1 MRGTANIA
9 DFIVVAFKR
18 RPVMASEYMF
28 SWVAFNV
35 LVLGMLAL
43 DLVVFHRKAH
53 VVSLRE
59 AAMWS
64 VIWICLALLFNLWL
78 YLDSGKE
85 TALEFFTGYLIE
97 KSLSVDNLFVF
108 LAIFSYFA
116 VDAKYQHKIL
126 FWGIL
131 GALVMRGI
139 FIVVGT
145 TLLAS
150 FHWMIYV
157 FGGFLIF
164 TGIKMLNSG
173 DEKLDLEGNP
183 LVRWLRGHFRF
194 TKEYHGDKFFV
205 RKDGLLW
212 ATPLFMVLCVVEFT
226 DVIFAVDSIPAIFA
240 VTTNPFIVYT
250 SNVFA
255 ILGLR
260 ALYFLLAGV
269 MEMFHYLK
277 VGLSLVLVFV
287 GIKMVGVEFYKI
299 PIGVSLGVIGG
310 ILGLSIVASI
320 VRQYRIDA
328 GYSRASFAHHPWAA
342 TAFLWAILLG
352 IFAVLAAVTYA
363 AVTRGASADDA
374 ILSVRLAESDLA
386 RSRQIGSVTT
396 ANFTE
401 AVRSIEHA
409 WSALEKRRYD
419 EAIDAA
425 RDARE
430 SLNGTD

>member
-1 MRGTANIA
+1 MRGL
-9 DFIVVAFKR
+9 FI
-18 RPVMASEYMF
+18 
-28 SWVAFNV
+28 
-35 LVLGMLAL
+35 L
-43 DLVVFHRKAH
+43 
-53 VVSLRE
+53 
-59 AAMWS
+59 
-64 VIWICLALLFNLWL
+64 
-78 YLDSGKE
+78 
-85 TALEFFTGYLIE
+85 
-97 KSLSVDNLFVF
+97 
-108 LAIFSYFA
+108 
-116 VDAKYQHKIL
+116 
-126 FWGIL
+126 
-131 GALVMRGI
+131 
-139 FIVVGT
+139 VGT

-164 TGIKMLNSG
+164 TGFKMLRSG
-173 DEKLDLEGNP
+173 DEKPDLERNP
-183 LVRWLRGHFRF
+183 IVRWLRGHFRF

-212 ATPLFMVLCVVEFT
+212 ATPLFLVLCVVEFT

-287 GIKMVGVEFYKI
+287 GVKMVLVEFYKI
-299 PIGVSLGVIGG
+299 PIGMSLGVIGG
-310 ILGLSIVASI
+310 ILTLSIVASL
-320 VRQYRIDA
+320 VRQYRLEM
-328 GYSRASFAHHPWAA
+328 GYSWRSLAQHRLAGP
-342 TAFLWAILLG
+342 AFVGAIVLG
-352 IFAVLAAVTYA
+352 TFIILAAVTYS

-386 RSRQIGSVTT
+386 RSRQMSSVTPADFT
-396 ANFTE
+396 AAE
-401 AVRSIEHA
+401 RSIGRA

-425 RDARE
+425 RAARE
-430 SLNGTD
+430 SLNGID

>member
-1 MRGTANIA
+1 
-9 DFIVVAFKR
+9 
-18 RPVMASEYMF
+18 MF
-28 SWVAFNV
+28 SWVAFNF

-59 AAMWS
+59 AAIWS
-64 VIWICLALLFNLWL
+64 VVWICLALIFNGWI
-78 YLDSGKE
+78 YLESGRE
-85 TALEFFTGYLIE
+85 TALEFFAGYLIE

-108 LAIFSYFA
+108 LAIFSYFG
-116 VDAKYQHKIL
+116 VDARYQHKIL

-131 GALVMRGI
+131 GALLMRGL
-139 FIVVGT
+139 FILVGT

-164 TGIKMLNSG
+164 TGFKMLRSG
-173 DEKLDLEGNP
+173 DEKPDLERNP
-183 LVRWLRGHFRF
+183 IVRWLRGHFRF

-212 ATPLFMVLCVVEFT
+212 ATPLFLVLCVVEFT
-226 DVIFAVDSIPAIFA
+226 DVIFAVESIPAIFA

-277 VGLSLVLVFV
+277 LGLSLVLVFV
-287 GIKMVGVEFYKI
+287 GVKMVLVEFYKI
-299 PIGVSLGVIGG
+299 PIGMSLGVIGA
-310 ILGLSIVASI
+310 ILTLSIVASL
-320 VRQYRIDA
+320 VRQYRLEM
-328 GYSRASFAHHPWAA
+328 GYSWRSLAQHRLAGP
-342 TAFLWAILLG
+342 AFVGAIVLG
-352 IFAVLAAVTYA
+352 TFIILAAVTYS
-363 AVTRGASADDA
+363 AVSRGASADDA
-374 ILSVRLAESDLA
+374 ILAVRLAERDLA
-386 RSRQIGSVTT
+386 RIEDIRPSNHPSVM
-396 ANFTE
+396 AAE
-401 AVRSIEHA
+401 QGIERA
-409 WSALEKRRYD
+409 WRDLETRRYA
-419 EAIDAA
+419 EAIKAA
-425 RDARE
+425 HDVRE
-430 SLNGTD
+430 AIELLD

>member
-1 MRGTANIA
+1 MT
-9 DFIVVAFKR
+9 
-18 RPVMASEYMF
+18 SEYMF
-28 SWVAFNV
+28 SWIAFNV
-35 LVLGMLAL
+35 LVLGMLTL

-59 AAMWS
+59 AAIWS
-64 VIWICLALLFNLWL
+64 VVWICLALVFNGWI
-78 YLDSGKE
+78 YYDSGKD

-131 GALVMRGI
+131 GALIMRGI

-164 TGIKMLNSG
+164 TGIKMLRSG
-173 DEKLDLEGNP
+173 DEKLDFEGNP
-183 LVRWLRGHFRF
+183 VVRWLRGHFRF

-212 ATPLFMVLCVVEFT
+212 ATPLFLVLCVVEFT

-277 VGLSLVLVFV
+277 VGLSLVLAFV
-287 GIKMVGVEFYKI
+287 GIKMVMIEIYKI
-299 PIGVSLGVIGG
+299 PIGMSLAVIGG
-310 ILGLSIVASI
+310 ILALSIVASI
-320 VRQYRIDA
+320 VRQYRIER
-328 GYSRASFAHHPWAA
+328 GYSWAGLAQHRMVPRAA
-342 TAFLWAILLG
+342 LWATLFG
-352 IFAVLAAVTYA
+352 IFLILAVAAYA
-363 AVTRGASADDA
+363 AVHRGASADDA
-374 ILSVRLAESDLA
+374 ILAIRVAESDLA
-386 RSRQIGSVTT
+386 RFQPTQRTGQLRI
-396 ANFTE
+396 TE
-401 AVRSIEHA
+401 SEHSIQRA
-409 WSALEKRRYD
+409 WSALQTRRYD
-419 EAIDAA
+419 DAIKAA
-425 RDARE
+425 HDARE
-430 SLNGTD
+430 ALSLTE

>member
-1 MRGTANIA
+1 
-9 DFIVVAFKR
+9 
-18 RPVMASEYMF
+18 MASEYMF

-64 VIWICLALLFNLWL
+64 VIWICLAMLFNVWL
-78 YLDSGKE
+78 YIDSGRE

-108 LAIFSYFA
+108 LAVFSYFS

-131 GALVMRGI
+131 GALIMRGI

-164 TGIKMLNSG
+164 TGVKMLRSG
-173 DEKLDLEGNP
+173 DEKLDLDGNR

-287 GIKMVGVEFYKI
+287 GVKMVGVEFYKI
-299 PIGVSLGVIGG
+299 PIGLSLAVIGG
-310 ILGLSIVASI
+310 ILGLSIIASI
-320 VRQYRIDA
+320 VRQRMIET
-328 GYSRASFAHHPWAA
+328 GYSWDALAHHRLTPTFSLWIALLAIIGGLSAA
-342 TAFLWAILLG
+342 
-352 IFAVLAAVTYA
+352 TYA

-374 ILSVRLAESDLA
+374 ILAVRVAESELA
-386 RSRQIGSVTT
+386 GVKERPAGRQSGVI
-396 ANFTE
+396 E
-401 AVRSIEHA
+401 AERRLERA
-409 WSALEKRRYD
+409 WRALESHRYTD
-419 EAIDAA
+419 AITAA

-430 SLNGTD
+430 SLRATE

>member
-1 MRGTANIA
+1 
-9 DFIVVAFKR
+9 
-18 RPVMASEYMF
+18 MASEYMF

-64 VIWICLALLFNLWL
+64 VIWICLALAFGLWL
-78 YLDSGKE
+78 YVDSGKD
-85 TALEFFTGYLIE
+85 TALEFLTGYVIE

-116 VDAKYQHKIL
+116 VEAKYQHKIL

-131 GALVMRGI
+131 GALIMRGL
-139 FIVVGT
+139 FIVVGS

-164 TGIKMLNSG
+164 TGIKMLRSG
-173 DEKLDLEGNP
+173 DEQLDLDGNP
-183 LVRWLRGHFRF
+183 LVRWLRKHFRF
-194 TKEYHGDKFFV
+194 TAEYHGDKFFV

-277 VGLSLVLVFV
+277 LGLSLVLVFV
-287 GIKMVGVEFYKI
+287 GIKMVAVEFYKI
-299 PIGVSLGVIGG
+299 PIGVSLGIIGG
-310 ILGLSIVASI
+310 ILSLSILASVI
-320 VRQYRIDA
+320 RQYRIDH
-328 GYSRASFAHHPWAA
+328 GYIRQGVAYQRRPATAWLWAA
-342 TAFLWAILLG
+342 PVA
-352 IFAVLAAVTYA
+352 IFAVLAAVTFA
-363 AVTRGASADDA
+363 AVSRGASADDA
-374 ILSVRLAESDLA
+374 ILAVRLAESELA
-386 RSRQIGSVTT
+386 SSQQTGSVAAADISQAQETL
-396 ANFTE
+396 
-401 AVRSIEHA
+401 RRA
-409 WSALEKRRYD
+409 WIALERKRYG
-419 EAIDAA
+419 EAIAA
-425 RDARE
+425 AHDARE
-430 SLNGTD
+430 ALN

>member
-1 MRGTANIA
+1 
-9 DFIVVAFKR
+9 
-18 RPVMASEYMF
+18 
-28 SWVAFNV
+28 
-35 LVLGMLAL
+35 MLAL

-59 AAMWS
+59 AAIWS
-64 VIWICLALLFNLWL
+64 VVWICLALLFNGWI
-78 YLDSGKE
+78 YYDSGKE

-108 LAIFSYFA
+108 LAIFSYFS
-116 VDAKYQHKIL
+116 VDARYQHKIL

-139 FIVVGT
+139 FILVGT

-164 TGIKMLNSG
+164 TGFKMLRSG
-173 DEKLDLEGNP
+173 DEQPDLDRNAI
-183 LVRWLRGHFRF
+183 VRWLRAHFRF
-194 TKEYHGDKFFV
+194 TKEYHGDRFFV

-212 ATPLFMVLCVVEFT
+212 ATPLFLVLCVVEFT

-269 MEMFHYLK
+269 MQMFHYLK
-277 VGLSLVLVFV
+277 LGLSLVLVFV
-287 GIKMVGVEFYKI
+287 GIKMVLVEFYKI
-299 PIGVSLGVIGG
+299 PIGMSLGVIGG
-310 ILGLSIVASI
+310 ILTLSILASLI
-320 VRQYRIDA
+320 RQYCLET
-328 GYSRASFAHHPWAA
+328 GYSWTSLAQHRLAGL
-342 TAFLWAILLG
+342 AFLWG
-352 IFAVLAAVTYA
+352 IVLAIFIILAAATYA
-363 AVTRGASADDA
+363 AVSRGASADDA
-374 ILSVRLAESDLA
+374 ILAIRLAERDLA
-386 RSRQIGSVTT
+386 RIEQIRPPDHPSMIAAEQG
-396 ANFTE
+396 
-401 AVRSIEHA
+401 IERA
-409 WSALEKRRYD
+409 WKDLETRRYAAAIRAAHAAR
-419 EAIDAA
+419 EAIELLGSAP
-425 RDARE
+425 
-430 SLNGTD
+430 

>member
-1 MRGTANIA
+1 
-9 DFIVVAFKR
+9 
-18 RPVMASEYMF
+18 MASEYMF

-59 AAMWS
+59 AATWS
-64 VIWICLALLFNLWL
+64 VIWICLALAFNLWL
-78 YLDSGKE
+78 YIDSGKE

-108 LAIFSYFA
+108 LAVFSYFA

-131 GALVMRGI
+131 GALVMRGV
-139 FIVVGT
+139 FIVVGA
-145 TLLAS
+145 TLLTS

-164 TGIKMLNSG
+164 TGIKMLRSG
-173 DEKLDLEGNP
+173 DEKLDFEHNP
-183 LVRWLRGHFRF
+183 LVRWLRGRFRF

-287 GIKMVGVEFYKI
+287 GIKMVAGEFYKI

-310 ILGLSIVASI
+310 ILAMSIAASI
-320 VRQYRIDA
+320 IRQRRIDA
-328 GYSRASFAHHPWAA
+328 GYSRAGFAHHRWAA
-342 TAFLWAILLG
+342 TATLSAILLG
-352 IFAVLAAVTYA
+352 VLAVLGAATYA

-374 ILSVRLAESDLA
+374 ILAVRLAESDL
-386 RSRQIGSVTT
+386 
-396 ANFTE
+396 
-401 AVRSIEHA
+401 VRSQHIDSIAAAAIREAEHKIESA
-409 WSALEKRRYD
+409 WSALEMRRYR
-419 EAIDAA
+419 EAIAA
-425 RDARE
+425 AHDARE
-430 SLNGTD
+430 ALGATK

>member
-1 MRGTANIA
+1 
-9 DFIVVAFKR
+9 
-18 RPVMASEYMF
+18 MASEYMF

-59 AAMWS
+59 AAMWT
-64 VIWICLALLFNLWL
+64 VIWICLAMLFNVWL
-78 YLDSGKE
+78 YIDSGRE

-108 LAIFSYFA
+108 LAVFSYFS
-116 VDAKYQHKIL
+116 VDPKYQHKIL

-131 GALVMRGI
+131 GALIMRGI

-164 TGIKMLNSG
+164 TGVKMLRSG
-173 DEKLDLEGNP
+173 DEKLDLDGNT

-287 GIKMVGVEFYKI
+287 GVKMVGVEFYKI
-299 PIGVSLGVIGG
+299 PIGVSLAVIGG
-310 ILGLSIVASI
+310 ILALSIIASI
-320 VRQYRIDA
+320 VRQRMIEA
-328 GYSRASFAHHPWAA
+328 GYSWGALAHHRLAPTFW
-342 TAFLWAILLG
+342 LWIALLG
-352 IFAVLAAVTYA
+352 IFGGLSAATYA

-374 ILSVRLAESDLA
+374 ILAVRVAESDLA
-386 RSRQIGSVTT
+386 GVKERPAGRQSGLI
-396 ANFTE
+396 E
-401 AVRSIEHA
+401 AERRLERA
-409 WSALEKRRYD
+409 WRALESRRYTD
-419 EAIDAA
+419 AITAAHEARA
-425 RDARE
+425 
-430 SLNGTD
+430 SLRATE

>member
-1 MRGTANIA
+1 M
-9 DFIVVAFKR
+9 V
-18 RPVMASEYMF
+18 SEYMF
-28 SWVAFNV
+28 SWIAFNV
-35 LVLGMLAL
+35 LVLGMLTL

-59 AAMWS
+59 AAAWS
-64 VIWICLALLFNLWL
+64 VIWICLALVFNGWI
-78 YLDSGKE
+78 YFNSGKE
-85 TALEFFTGYLIE
+85 IALEFFTGYLIE

-116 VDAKYQHKIL
+116 VDSKYQHKIL

-131 GALVMRGI
+131 GALLMRAI

-164 TGIKMLNSG
+164 TGIKMLGSG
-173 DEKLDLEGNP
+173 DEKLDLERNP

-194 TKEYHGDKFFV
+194 TREYHGDKFFV

-212 ATPLFMVLCVVEFT
+212 ATPLLLVLCVVEFT
-226 DVIFAVDSIPAIFA
+226 DVIFAIDSIPAIFA
-240 VTTNPFIVYT
+240 VTTDPFIVYT

-269 MEMFHYLK
+269 MQMFHYLK

-287 GIKMVGVEFYKI
+287 GVKMVMVEFYKI
-299 PIGVSLGVIGG
+299 PIGISLGVIGG
-310 ILGLSIVASI
+310 ILALSVAASI
-320 VRQYRIDA
+320 ARQYALER
-328 GYSRASFAHHPWAA
+328 GYSRAAFAQHRLAA
-342 TAFLWAILLG
+342 MFLLWASLLG
-352 IFAVLAAVTYA
+352 AFGVLGAATYA

-374 ILSVRLAESDLA
+374 ILAIRLAESELA
-386 RSRQIGSVTT
+386 GIEKKFPADQRRVG
-396 ANFTE
+396 E
-401 AVRSIEHA
+401 ARHAMKRA
-409 WSALEKRRYD
+409 WSALETRSYAT
-419 EAIDAA
+419 AIKAA
-425 RDARE
+425 RDARQ
-430 SLNGTD
+430 SLGTMD

>member
-1 MRGTANIA
+1 ML
-9 DFIVVAFKR
+9 
-18 RPVMASEYMF
+18 SEYTF
-28 SWVAFNV
+28 SLIGFNV

-59 AAMWS
+59 AATWS
-64 VIWICLALLFNLWL
+64 VVWICLALLFNLWL
-78 YLDSGKE
+78 YIDSGRE
-85 TALEFFTGYLIE
+85 TALEFLTGYVIE

-116 VDAKYQHKIL
+116 VDPKYQHKIL

-131 GALVMRGI
+131 GALIMRGI
-139 FIVVGT
+139 FIVVGA
-145 TLLAS
+145 TLLTS

-157 FGGFLIF
+157 FGGFLIY
-164 TGIKMLNSG
+164 TGLKMLRSG
-173 DEKLDLEGNP
+173 DEKLDLEGNS

-194 TKEYHGDKFFV
+194 TKDYHGDKFFV

-240 VTTNPFIVYT
+240 VTSDPFIVYT

-299 PIGVSLGVIGG
+299 PIGISLGVIGG
-310 ILGLSIVASI
+310 ILFVSIIASI
-320 VRQYRIDA
+320 IRQYRIDRGCEA
-328 GYSRASFAHHPWAA
+328 GFPRHRWTAKTSLA
-342 TAFLWAILLG
+342 TVVPL
-352 IFAVLAAVTYA
+352 IFAVLAAATYA
-363 AVTRGASADDA
+363 AVTRGPSADEA
-374 ILSVRLAESDLA
+374 MVAVRLAQSDLA
-386 RSRQIGSVTT
+386 RSQQTNSV
-396 ANFTE
+396 AAAE
-401 AVRSIEHA
+401 IRRAGYSLERA
-409 WSALEKRRYD
+409 WSALERRRYD
-419 EAIDAA
+419 EAIMAA
-425 RDARE
+425 HEARKA
-430 SLNGTD
+430 LNVMD

>member
-1 MRGTANIA
+1 
-9 DFIVVAFKR
+9 
-18 RPVMASEYMF
+18 MASEYAF
-28 SWVAFNV
+28 SWVAFNL

-59 AAMWS
+59 AAVWS
-64 VIWICLALLFNLWL
+64 VVWICLALLFNLWL
-78 YLDSGKE
+78 YIDSGRE
-85 TALEFFTGYLIE
+85 TALEFLTGYLIE

-108 LAIFSYFA
+108 LAVFSYFA
-116 VDAKYQHKIL
+116 VDPRYQHKIL

-139 FIVVGT
+139 FIVVGAA
-145 TLLAS
+145 LLTS

-164 TGIKMLNSG
+164 TGVKMLRSG
-173 DEKLDLEGNP
+173 DEQLDLDGNS

-194 TKEYHGDKFFV
+194 TKEYHGDRFFV

-240 VTTNPFIVYT
+240 VTSNPFIVYT

-287 GIKMVGVEFYKI
+287 GIKMVGAEFYKI

-310 ILGLSIVASI
+310 ILGSSILASM
-320 VRQYRIDA
+320 VRQYRIDKRC
-328 GYSRASFAHHPWAA
+328 SREDFARRHWPAAAS
-342 TAFLWAILLG
+342 LLIMLAL
-352 IFAVLAAVTYA
+352 IFAVLVAATYA

-374 ILSVRLAESDLA
+374 ILAVRVVENDLA
-386 RSRQIGSVTT
+386 RSQQADSV
-396 ANFTE
+396 AAAE
-401 AVRSIEHA
+401 IEKA
-409 WSALEKRRYD
+409 E
-419 EAIDAA
+419 
-425 RDARE
+425 
-430 SLNGTD
+430 